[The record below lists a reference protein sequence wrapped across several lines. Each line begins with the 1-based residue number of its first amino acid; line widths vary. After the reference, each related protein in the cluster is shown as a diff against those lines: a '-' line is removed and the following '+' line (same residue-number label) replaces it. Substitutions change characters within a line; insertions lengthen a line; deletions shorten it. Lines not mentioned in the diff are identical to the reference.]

1 MERPSVW
8 NRVAAVGLGLWS
20 CGALLAFGQAPQPL
34 VPAVQLAQVPR
45 PVPGRGLRADPRPE
59 DDLSLDG
66 VFLPPDRT
74 AKRRLES
81 AQQMIDDGRFGEA
94 VRLLGTLLENAEDYF
109 FKPNAEESVYR
120 SLKAEA
126 GRLIAALPTEGR
138 QSYELQF
145 GSRARQ
151 MLKQAAQNGNLTELA
166 EVSRQFFFTQAGQ
179 EATFLLGRHHLDQ
192 NRPLA
197 AALCFERL
205 RALGRASDSL
215 EPVLSL
221 SLATCWLRAGKP
233 DKAREALVLL
243 KRTHP
248 GAEVV
253 LAGKSMKLFANESQ
267 ALAWLQDKL
276 GPQHSQHSQ
285 HLAEAGGWTLFRGNE
300 ARNAPSVGGQPLLS
314 ARWRQRT
321 ADDRA
326 VEKFVTKLRQDYQS
340 QEIVVLP
347 SFQPLAVGDVV
358 LMRTAFAVQ
367 AVDFQNGKLVWRYP
381 ATDDSFDQFLKAG
394 SSAQPGQSVQ
404 LFSGLDQRIW
414 EDATY
419 GTLSSDGDQV
429 YFIEDLG
436 LGTNP
441 SPLVTFLP
449 NGRRLTVSTRNANR
463 LAARELRTQ
472 GKLKWEVGGIAGGD
486 EPKLAGA
493 FFLGPPLPLLGHLYV
508 MAEMKSQEIRL
519 VVLSSKT
526 GALEWSQQ
534 LAVVETPITMDT
546 NRRNAGATPSF
557 ADGVIVCPTSAGAV
571 VAIDSATHSL
581 LWGYQYP
588 RSQQSTD
595 RFNAVRLAIYPG
607 TERHANEHWADGSS
621 TISDGR
627 VLLTPIE
634 SDQLYCLNLA
644 DGKELWKQN
653 RGSNFYVACVHSGNV
668 ILVGRN
674 TVSAIKLADG
684 EKTWKDLELPA
695 GAMPSGRGFYSGDSY
710 YLPLTS
716 AEVAKINLKTGQ
728 IQQRSKSRTGTVPG
742 NLVCYRGSIISQGAD
757 YLDAYYQLDA
767 LKEQIAKTLDAQ
779 PEDAKALAALAEI
792 KLDQGAL
799 GEAIEL
805 FRNSYRLKS
814 DDTTREQ
821 LVEAMLEGLR
831 NDFTAHRGSLAE
843 LDKLI
848 EKDEQRLKYLRL
860 MALGLQSAGEVLPA
874 FETYLKLADQD
885 ASLTLDAI
893 EEGLT
898 TRRDRWIQTQLE
910 RLQEAAS
917 QDQQQTMD
925 AEVAVRLQA
934 ALESNS
940 AARLRAFLAIFE
952 GHALANRARQS
963 LLTKLGNTD
972 LLEADGLLRKLE
984 RTGTEPQIAYGVARV
999 ASLLRETG
1007 RADVAAFYFD
1017 QLAHRFAKIDCLDG
1031 KTGGQIVAELPA
1043 DQPIRKWL
1051 ASAGPWPLG
1060 KVVTREEK
1068 SNLRTGTPRPQ
1079 RVADLEIVGP
1089 AGPLFKNMNIVLD
1102 SAQKVLVGQDGMGE
1116 KRFRI
1121 QISESNSRFPRP
1133 NGYNA
1138 PPLSYVSVNGGLMV
1152 LSTSNQL
1159 MAVDALR
1166 GPDNTNHVLWTH
1178 DLSDQI
1184 GGFPTSQGIFSRPVD
1199 LPWGGRRFV
1208 PEDAMGRRYGSIG
1221 PVTDGG
1227 VFFQRLRELHC
1238 VDPLTGAT
1246 IWTRKNAALGNDLF
1260 GDGELL
1266 FVAPPG
1272 DGDTLVLR
1280 AATGEKMGDR
1290 RIASFDKRITTI
1302 GRQVLSWEPQDGRQI
1317 MQMRDPWE
1325 DKTLWSFPFTAGT
1338 KAALVSHEAAGVFQ
1352 PDGQFFLI
1360 RLSDGKLLANEKLEP
1375 ESSLIGIHLL
1385 ASQDQYLL
1393 VVNTGVRQEHNVT
1406 VQPIPASVV
1415 NNPLISG
1422 RVYGFDR
1429 TTGKKL
1435 WPAPAVVAQYGMLL
1449 NQPSQLP
1456 VLVFVRMVHRAP
1468 PGGARSDPKASVL
1481 CIDKRTGRV
1490 VYENDQLP
1498 ASMIGS
1504 FELSG
1509 DPATHTVT
1517 LNLAPTLITL
1527 TFTDDLAAGPEIL
1540 KSAVAPD
1547 SSKPELPRPRDA
1559 EPIKTKVEDSSSQ

>member
-1 MERPSVW
+1 MERPSVLKG
-8 NRVAAVGLGLWS
+8 VAAVGLGCWS
-20 CGALLAFGQAPQPL
+20 FCAIVAYGQAPQPV
-34 VPAVQLAQVPR
+34 VPALQLAQVQR
-45 PVPGRGLRADPRPE
+45 PMPGRGFRPDPRPE

-109 FKPNAEESVYR
+109 FKPNADESVYR

-126 GRLIAALPTEGR
+126 GRLIAALPPQGR

-145 GSRARQ
+145 GARARQ
-151 MLKQAAQNGNLTELA
+151 MLKQAAQSSSLSELA
-166 EVSRQFFFTQAGQ
+166 EVSRQFFYTQAGQ

-192 NRPLA
+192 NRPMA

-205 RALGRASDSL
+205 RSLGRANDAL

-233 DKAREALVLL
+233 DKARETLVLL
-243 KRTHP
+243 KRAHP

-253 LAGKSMKLFANESQ
+253 LGGKSVKLFANESQ
-267 ALAWLQDKL
+267 ALTWLQDKV
-276 GPQHSQHSQ
+276 GPQRPLHPS
-285 HLAEAGGWTLFRGNE
+285 ETGGWTLFRGDE
-300 ARNAPSVGGQPLLS
+300 ARNASSVGGQPLLS

-326 VEKFVTKLRQDYQS
+326 VEKFVTKLRQDYLS

-449 NGRRLTVSTRNANR
+449 NGRRLTVSARNTNR

-472 GKLKWEVGGIAGGD
+472 GKLKWEVGGLTGED

-519 VVLSSKT
+519 IVLSAKT
-526 GALEWSQQ
+526 GAMEWSQQ

-588 RSQQSTD
+588 RSQQNTD

-607 TERHANEHWADGSS
+607 TERHANEHWADGSA

-644 DGKELWKQN
+644 SGKELWKQSRAN
-653 RGSNFYVACVHSGNV
+653 NFYVACVHGGNV

-674 TVSAIKLADG
+674 TVSAVKLADG
-684 EKTWKDLELPA
+684 EKAWKDLELPS
-695 GAMPSGRGFYSGDSY
+695 GALPSGRGFYSGDNY

-716 AEVAKINLKTGQ
+716 AEVAKINLRTGQ
-728 IQQRSKSRTGTVPG
+728 IQQRSKSRSGTVPG

-757 YLDAYYQLDA
+757 YLDAYYQLDS
-767 LKEQIAKTLDAQ
+767 LKEQIAKTLDKH
-779 PEDAKALAALAEI
+779 PDDSKALAALAEV
-792 KLDQGAL
+792 KLDQGSL

-805 FRNSYRLKS
+805 FHRSNQLKP

-821 LVEAMLEGLR
+821 LVEAMLDGLQG
-831 NDFTAHRGSLAE
+831 DFAAHRGSLAE

-860 MALGLQSAGEVLPA
+860 VALGLQSSGEVLPA
-874 FETYLKLADQD
+874 FEAYLKLADQN
-885 ASLTLDAI
+885 SSPTLDAI
-893 EEGLT
+893 EDALS

-910 RLQEAAS
+910 RLHDAAS
-917 QDQQQTMD
+917 QEQQQKMD
-925 AEVAVRLQA
+925 AEVAIRLQSA
-934 ALESNS
+934 VDSQL
-940 AARLRAFLAIFE
+940 AARLRGFLTIFE
-952 GHALANRARQS
+952 AHALANQARQA
-963 LLTKLGNTD
+963 LLAKLTDTD
-972 LLEADGLLRKLE
+972 LLEAETLLRRLE
-984 RTGTEPQIAYGVARV
+984 KKGSEEQIARGVARV
-999 ASLLRETG
+999 AALLRETG
-1007 RADVAAFYFD
+1007 RADVAAVYYG
-1017 QLAHRFAKIDCLDG
+1017 QLANRFAKIECLDG
-1031 KTGGQIVAELPA
+1031 KTGQQLVAELSS
-1043 DQPIRKWL
+1043 DSPIRKWL
-1051 ASAGPWPLG
+1051 PDAGSWPLG

-1068 SNLRTGTPRPQ
+1068 TKFPTGTPRPP

-1089 AGPLFKNMNIVLD
+1089 PGPFFKNMNIVLD

-1121 QISESNSRFPRP
+1121 QISESNGRFPRP

-1138 PPLSYVSVNGGLMV
+1138 PPLSYVSVNGGLLV

-1159 MAVDALR
+1159 LAVDALR
-1166 GPDNTNHVLWTH
+1166 GPDNTNHVLWSH

-1227 VFFQRLRELHC
+1227 VYFQRLRDLHC
-1238 VDPLTGAT
+1238 VDPLSGAT
-1246 IWTRKNAALGNDLF
+1246 IWTRKNVPLGNDLF
-1260 GDGELL
+1260 GDEELL

-1280 AATGEKMGDR
+1280 AATGEKLGDR
-1290 RIASFDKRITTI
+1290 RIASFDKRMTTI
-1302 GRQVLSWEPQDGRQI
+1302 GRQVLSWEPKNGQQI

-1325 DKTLWSFPFTAGT
+1325 DKTLWSFPFTAGA
-1338 KAALVSHEAAGVFQ
+1338 KAALVSQEAASVFQ

-1360 RLSDGKLLANEKLEP
+1360 RLSDGNLLAKEQLEP
-1375 ESSLIGIHLL
+1375 ESALIGIHLL

-1393 VVNTGVRQEHNVT
+1393 VVNTGIRQEQNVT
-1406 VQPIPASVV
+1406 VTPIPV

-1422 RVYGFDR
+1422 HVYGFDR

-1435 WPAPAVVAQYGMLL
+1435 WPAPAVVGQYGMVL

-1456 VLVFVRMVHRAP
+1456 VLVFARMVHRAL
-1468 PGGARSDPKASVL
+1468 PGGSAKTEPKVAVL

-1498 ASMIGS
+1498 STIGN
-1504 FELSG
+1504 FEVSG
-1509 DPATHTVT
+1509 DPINHTVT
-1517 LNLAPTLITL
+1517 LSLAPTVIILK
-1527 TFTDDLAAGPEIL
+1527 FTDDLASGIKVPKAE
-1540 KSAVAPD
+1540 AAQTEETT
-1547 SSKPELPRPRDA
+1547 ELPRPRDA
-1559 EPIKTKVEDSSSQ
+1559 EPAESTARNPSSQ